1 MRLPRKPFAFIP
13 STDCLI
19 DRNALGNA
27 NFAVEGGIFMSKYT
41 ETLWTKETVGACEA
55 RFAERLREIAEML
68 AARKSLRVC
77 TLTGPTCS
85 GKTTAA
91 KMLVSELARY
101 GKRMHVISIDDFYYP
116 TDYLQQISKEKGFDG
131 IDYDSVDTIDLGM
144 LRVFCEEIFTSSVV
158 HCPIF
163 DFECGRRTGYRELSI
178 DENDVFLFEGIQASY
193 PEVTA
198 LLDAHGSVSLYIAPH
213 TPIETKDHT
222 FTPNEIRLL
231 RRIVRDEN
239 FRATSAEFT
248 MGMWESV
255 RRNEE
260 ANIFPYITEKHV
272 AIDST
277 MPYELG
283 MLRPFLERTLTA
295 VSPESPHR
303 SEADRILSSMQ
314 SIPPLPSAW
323 IEDGF
328 LYNEFI

>member
-1 MRLPRKPFAFIP
+1 M
-13 STDCLI
+13 I

-41 ETLWTKETVGACEA
+41 EKLWTKEMVCACEA
-55 RFAERLREIAEML
+55 RFAERLREIADML
-68 AARKSLRVC
+68 AERKSLRVY

-91 KMLVSELARY
+91 KMLVSQFDRY
-101 GKRMHVISIDDFYYP
+101 GKRMHVISLDDFYYP
-116 TDYLQQISKEKGFDG
+116 TDYLQQISREKGLDG
-131 IDYDSVDTIDLGM
+131 IDYDSVDTIDLCT
-144 LRVFCEEIFTSSVV
+144 LRVFCEEIFASTVV

-163 DFECGRRTGYRELSI
+163 DFGHGRRTGYRELSI
-178 DENDVFLFEGIQASY
+178 DENDVFLFEGIQAVY

-198 LLDAHGSVSLYIAPH
+198 LLGVHGSGSIYIAPH
-213 TPIETKDHT
+213 TPIVTEAHT
-222 FTPNEIRLL
+222 FMPNEIRLL

-239 FRATSAEFT
+239 FRHTSAEFT

-260 ANIFPYITEKHV
+260 AHIFPHVTEEHI

-277 MPYELG
+277 MPYEIG
-283 MLRPFLERTLTA
+283 MLRPYLERVLEA
-295 VSPESPHR
+295 VSPNSPHR
-303 SEADRILSSMQ
+303 SEADQILVSIQ
-314 SIPPLPSAW
+314 SIPPLPSDW

>member
-19 DRNALGNA
+19 DSNALGNA
-27 NFAVEGGIFMSKYT
+27 NFAVEGGIFMSEYT
-41 ETLWTKETVGACEA
+41 EKLWTRDMVRDCEA
-55 RFAERLREIAEML
+55 RFAQRLREIADML
-68 AARKSLRVC
+68 GEKPSLRVC

-85 GKTTAA
+85 RKTTAA

-116 TDYLQQISKEKGFDG
+116 TDYLRKMSKEKGLDG
-131 IDYDSVDTIDLGM
+131 IDYDSVDTIDLCT
-144 LRVFCEEIFTSSVV
+144 LSVFCEEIFASSVV

-163 DFECGRRTGYRELSI
+163 EFGHGRRTGYRELSI
-178 DENDVFLFEGIQASY
+178 DENDVFLFEGIQAAY

-198 LLDAHGSVSLYIAPH
+198 LLGAHGSVRLYIAPH
-213 TPIETKDHT
+213 TPIVTEEHT
-222 FTPNEIRLL
+222 FLPNEIRLL
-231 RRIVRDEN
+231 RRIVRDEH
-239 FRATSAEFT
+239 FRDTSAEFT

-260 ANIFPYITEKHV
+260 AHIFPYVTKDHV

-283 MLRPFLERTLTA
+283 MLRPFLEHALA
-295 VSPESPHR
+295 SVSPNSPHR
-303 SEADRILSSMQ
+303 VQADQILASIQ
-314 SIPPLPSAW
+314 SIPPLPSDW

-328 LYNEFI
+328 LYSEFI